1 MARACAIVLSYDG
14 LELLEAMLPSLLG
27 QRGIEFSVLL
37 VDNGSSD
44 GTAWTA
50 WPDAVHVLRLERNVG
65 VAAALNRGLEAVP
78 AGCEYAALLNND
90 VELEPDWLA
99 RLVVTLD
106 AFPQAASATGK
117 TLRYDARD
125 TLDAAGDLLMWSGA
139 ATHRGL
145 GERDEGQ
152 YDEPAA
158 VFCPCAG
165 VAVFRRSAFAVVG
178 GFDEDFFAYQED
190 VDWGLRAQLAGF
202 TARYEPSAVAYHMSG
217 ATTGRDP
224 RRYGLLQR
232 RNQILVPLKDFPLRA
247 LLRHWPKIASY
258 QAGWVVAAARD
269 GKLREQLQALWA
281 ALRATP
287 RTLRKRGSIECN
299 VSLAYLD
306 SVMTP
311 VPYAGQGRRD
321 RARGILRALRR

>member
-1 MARACAIVLSYDG
+1 MTRAAAIVLSYDG
-14 LELLEAMLPSLLG
+14 LELLEAMLPSLLA
-27 QRGIEFSVLL
+27 QRGVEFSVLL

-44 GTAWTA
+44 GTEAAT
-50 WPDAVHVLRLERNVG
+50 WPAGIQVLRIERNIG
-65 VAAALNRGLEAVP
+65 VAAALNRGLESVGA
-78 AGCEYAALLNND
+78 ACEYIALLNND

-99 RLVVTLD
+99 RLGATLD

-117 TLRYDARD
+117 TLDYHARD
-125 TLDAAGDLLMWSGA
+125 TIDAAGDTLMWSGA
-139 ATHRGL
+139 ATHRGI
-145 GERDEGQ
+145 GERDVGQ

-165 VAVFRRSAFAVVG
+165 VAVFRRSAFDVVG

-202 TARYEPSAVAYHMSG
+202 TARYEPSAVAYHMGG
-217 ATTGRDP
+217 ATTGRDQ

-232 RNQILVPLKDFPLRA
+232 RNQILVPLKSFPLRA
-247 LLRHWPKIASY
+247 LLRHAPKIVSY
-258 QAGWVVAAARD
+258 QAGWVVAAAHE
-269 GKLREQLQALWA
+269 GMLPEQLRALWA
-281 ALRATP
+281 AILATP
-287 RTLRKRGSIECN
+287 RTLRKRRGIERN

-311 VPYAGQGRRD
+311 VPYAGQGPLK
-321 RARGILRALRR
+321 RARGILSKLRR